1 MANGWMNGR
10 AAAMVLVLLGAG
22 CGDDDAAED
31 GGGATADAGEVNAAV
46 PDAAVDGGV
55 PDAAADAAPDAAP
68 DPGDA
73 GTAGADRLVVSGFT
87 VAASNQQVPQLAQ
100 DIDGDGFAE
109 NALGGLMV
117 SIAGTIGLDPQTLF
131 ADGLASG
138 AIIQLVALELPA
150 QGQGSLR
157 AFIGDDLD
165 ADPGDNFSGEEPFD
179 IAAGT
184 PTDSLLPAQEDSGVV
199 VAGPGEVPLR
209 IPLAAP
215 FPGIVTVR
223 MIGARVNAQRK
234 GSGGIAGLVGGAF
247 LTADVDTVF
256 LPRVTAGMSSIVGED
271 CPTGPDSCQKGSSGQ
286 ILLMLLDVDLDGV
299 ITAAELRDESV
310 FTSSLLESDLDLF
323 DADGNFNPNQDGV
336 NDSLSWGAGF
346 ATVGAEFELP

>member
-1 MANGWMNGR
+1 MANMSGH
-10 AAAMVLVLLGAG
+10 AAALVLVLLGAG

-31 GGGATADAGEVNAAV
+31 GGGAIADAGEIDAAV
-46 PDAAVDGGV
+46 ADAAVDAGA

-87 VAASNQQVPQLAQ
+87 VAASNRQVLQLAQ

-109 NALGGLMV
+109 NAVGGLMV
-117 SIAGTIGLDPQTLF
+117 TIAGTIGQNPQTLF
-131 ADGLASG
+131 AQGLASG
-138 AIIQLVALELPA
+138 AIIQLVALEVPA
-150 QGQGSLR
+150 EGPGSLR

-215 FPGIVTVR
+215 FPGIVTMR
-223 MIGARVNAQRK
+223 MIGGRVDAQRK

-247 LTADVDTVF
+247 LTADVDAVL
-256 LPRVTAGMSSIVGED
+256 LPRVTAGMSSIVAED
-271 CPTGPDSCQKGSSGQ
+271 CPTGPDSCEKGSTGQ
-286 ILLMLLDVDLDGV
+286 ILLMLLDIDQDGV
-299 ITAAELRDESV
+299 ITAAELRDEGAFTAV
-310 FTSSLLESDLDLF
+310 FLEPDLDLL

-346 ATVGAEFELP
+346 ATVGAAFELP

>member
-1 MANGWMNGR
+1 MANGWMSGR
-10 AAAMVLVLLGAG
+10 AAALVLVLLGAG

-31 GGGATADAGEVNAAV
+31 GAGAPADAGEI
-46 PDAAVDGGV
+46 DAAVADGAV
-55 PDAAADAAPDAAP
+55 DASAPDAGADAAPDAAP

-87 VAASNQQVPQLAQ
+87 IAASNRQVLQLAQ

-109 NALGGLMV
+109 NAVGGLMV
-117 SIAGTIGLDPQTLF
+117 NIAGTIGGDPQALF

-138 AIIQLVALELPA
+138 AIIQLVALELAP

-165 ADPGDNFSGEEPFD
+165 ADPSDNFSGEEPFD

-184 PTDSLLPAQEDSGVV
+184 PTDSLLPAQESAGVV

-215 FPGIVTVR
+215 LPGIVTMR
-223 MIGARVNAQRK
+223 MIGARVDAQRTK
-234 GSGGIAGLVGGAF
+234 NGGIQGLLGGAF
-247 LTADVDTVF
+247 LASDVDTV
-256 LPRVTAGMSSIVGED
+256 LIPLLTGGMNAIIAED
-271 CPTGPDSCQKGSSGQ
+271 CPTGPDSCEKGSNGA
-286 ILLMLLDVDLDGV
+286 ILLLLIDVDQDGV
-299 ITAAELRDESV
+299 ITAADLRDENAPPSA
-310 FTSSLLESDLDLF
+310 FLNPDLDLL
-323 DADGNFNPNQDGV
+323 DADGEFNPNQDGV
-336 NDSLSWGAGF
+336 FDSLSWGIGF
-346 ATVGAEFELP
+346 ATVGADFELP